1 MLQKVLG
8 WSTLGLTLV
17 FIVLSLAF
25 MIAVGT
31 GAPGAS
37 AKIVAFIAVGSLATA
52 ILLAVAM
59 LAISLFE

>member
-17 FIVLSLAF
+17 FVALSLAVMF
-25 MIAVGT
+25 ADKAIGPSALTLVAPIA
-31 GAPGAS
+31 
-37 AKIVAFIAVGSLATA
+37 IGSLAVA